1 MFNFHCADT
10 FPHHILKRHTS
21 ELHDSISEPDK
32 LATDLWS
39 AGLLPD
45 PVKDNILTTV
55 GLSRLQK
62 TTKLLDEV
70 YRPLKVFNGTDMLLK
85 FCKVLKRQQNPGL
98 TRISDDILKQLSGK
112 CIKHNKARVI

>member
-1 MFNFHCADT
+1 MFHFHCADT
-10 FPHHILKRHTS
+10 TPHHILKRHTS
-21 ELHDSISEPDK
+21 ELHESISEPDK

-39 AGLLPD
+39 AGLLAD
-45 PVKDNILTTV
+45 PVKDNILNTV

-70 YRPLKVFNGTDMLLK
+70 YRPLKVFNTADMLVK

-98 TRISDDILKQLSGK
+98 SRISDDILKQLSSEFS
-112 CIKHNKARVI
+112 IYMNDRI